1 MHTKHLEIKTMFKM
15 KNLLNEINGKL
26 DNTEEKINEMDVKID
41 AI

>member
-1 MHTKHLEIKTMFKM
+1 MSKM

-26 DNTEEKINEMDVKID
+26 DNTEEKINGIDVKIE

>member
-1 MHTKHLEIKTMFKM
+1 M

>member
-1 MHTKHLEIKTMFKM
+1 M

-26 DNTEEKINEMDVKID
+26 DNTEEKIKEMDIKIE